1 MMPNPSVELFRLIN
15 GYQVTQAIHVVA
27 SLGLADHLRDG
38 ARSAEGLARLA
49 KVHPTALYRLLRA
62 LAAAGIFHEDH
73 DRRFSLTRLG
83 DCLRSDSSTS
93 MGAWAEFVGRPYVW
107 QAWSHLL
114 QSVKTGQ
121 NVFNRLHGIRWQYRA
136 EHPEESAIFDRGM
149 TALSASA
156 VETLVEVY
164 NFARF
169 RHVAD
174 IGGGQGRGIAGIL
187 FANAALRGTLFD
199 QPHVVEKERC

>member
-15 GYQVTQAIHVVA
+15 GYQMTQAIHVVA

-38 ARSAEGLARLA
+38 ARSAEELARLA
-49 KVHPTALYRLLRA
+49 KANPTALYRLLRA

-121 NVFNRLHGIRWQYRA
+121 NAFKSLHGTSVGSTVPSTRR
-136 EHPEESAIFDRGM
+136 R
-149 TALSASA
+149 
-156 VETLVEVY
+156 V
-164 NFARF
+164 RF
-169 RHVAD
+169 S
-174 IGGGQGRGIAGIL
+174 IE
-187 FANAALRGTLFD
+187 
-199 QPHVVEKERC
+199 P